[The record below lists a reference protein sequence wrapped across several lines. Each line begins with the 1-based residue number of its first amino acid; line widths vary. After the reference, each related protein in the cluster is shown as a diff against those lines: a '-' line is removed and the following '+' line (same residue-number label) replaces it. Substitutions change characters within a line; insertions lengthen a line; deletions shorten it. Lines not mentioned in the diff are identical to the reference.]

1 MVCEMNLSGSLSFQI
16 ILSQSNQR
24 PIFSVDKISDSTES
38 KFNQIRKFP
47 GAPHFLQRGL
57 KAQGGFL
64 FLHRKKNEPEVITH
78 INVLSAQIFPDLKL
92 GTAKCRVQKIIN
104 FLRSTGYIKYRALG
118 KGRFA
123 FYDFEGMREFSNSRF
138 ISTNEHFISVPANLS
153 EICYKDLPG
162 ENQKMILRECGLDG
176 IDKDHLNSSQRGQV
190 NAYLAKR
197 IGDNELAVLNA
208 LDQMIFEKVA
218 SDATNQIRNG
228 ALTANPNAIAV
239 SPVVFD
245 STEKRQANSRDPK
258 QDQYQN
264 SLEFLRQLRDLT
276 GESSSQIWSSLKRLE
291 WLGFIKIDRLLSAN
305 GVKRIGLNFVVFTNA
320 AMSIFFGISFNLARL
335 AGMLAKVKTLAR
347 KAVSAVSGS
356 DYTGPKARSSAFPS
370 FIAASSDMFFKAQ
383 PGFNLR
389 P

>member
-1 MVCEMNLSGSLSFQI
+1 M
-16 ILSQSNQR
+16 
-24 PIFSVDKISDSTES
+24 
-38 KFNQIRKFP
+38 
-47 GAPHFLQRGL
+47 
-57 KAQGGFL
+57 
-64 FLHRKKNEPEVITH
+64 FLHRKKSESEVVTH
-78 INVLSAQIFPDLKL
+78 VNVLSAQIFPDLAL
-92 GTAKCRVQKIIN
+92 STAKCRVLKIIN
-104 FLRSTGYIKYRALG
+104 FLRSTGYIKVRDLG
-118 KGRFA
+118 KGRLA
-123 FYDFEGMREFSNSRF
+123 FYEFEGMREFSNSRF
-138 ISTNEHFISVPANLS
+138 IPTNERFISVPANLS
-153 EICYKDLPG
+153 EICYKDLRG

-176 IDKDHLNSSQRGQV
+176 VDKDHLTSSQRGKV

-208 LDQMIFEKVA
+208 LNQMIFDKVA

-228 ALTANPNAIAV
+228 ALAANPNAITA

-245 STEKRQANSRDPK
+245 STQKRQADSRDPK

-291 WLGFIKIDRLLSAN
+291 SLGFIKIDRLLSVN

-320 AMSIFFGISFNLARL
+320 AMSIFFGISFNVARL
-335 AGMLAKVKTLAR
+335 AGMLAKVKALAH

-356 DYTGPKARSSAFPS
+356 DYTPKAGSSAFPL
-370 FIAASSDMFFKAQ
+370 FKAASPDMLFKAQ